1 MQAFL
6 LHNRDTAVPKPS
18 VAIHGSLAAERQAL
32 EKFIHERYAQ
42 VYGANVAHYLPWLLA
57 LQHIEALHAVV
68 GLRPGASGGFFVEQY
83 LDSPIETLLSLK
95 QEKEVPRAHIVE
107 TGNLAAARGSSP
119 LLFLLLTEVLYRAN
133 FRWITFTATAQV
145 NSLLQRLGMR
155 PERICVADVSR
166 LGDQAS
172 QWGSYYDS
180 KPSVLIGDLE
190 CAYRT
195 LQDNELAQK
204 TLQMYSVEI
213 DTIVATLAVPL
224 EGSGHA

>member
-1 MQAFL
+1 MPAFL
-6 LHNRDTAVPKPS
+6 LHNRDTAVSKPS
-18 VAIHGSLAAERQAL
+18 VAIHGSLAPERHVL

-57 LQHIEALHAVV
+57 LQQVEALHAVV
-68 GLRPGASGGFFVEQY
+68 GLRPGASGAFFVEQY
-83 LDSPIETLLSLK
+83 LDSPIETLLSQK
-95 QEKEVPRAHIVE
+95 QGVEVPRAHIVE
-107 TGNLAAARGSSP
+107 TGNLAAARGGSP

-133 FRWITFTATAQV
+133 FRWITFTATSHV

-155 PERICVADVSR
+155 PERICMADVSR
-166 LGDQAS
+166 LGEQAS

-204 TLQMYSVEI
+204 TLQMYATEI
-213 DTIVATLAVPL
+213 DIIVATLAAPL
-224 EGSGHA
+224 EGFAHA